1 MYNSYAHFIY
11 EIGDPAFGGGNFVIA
26 IQEGEKIAEAL
37 IMMNSHNQESY
48 IDGAG
53 NQQTAWSKLTQE
65 QIVWLREQT
74 KLLKEKGCKDATL
87 MLHIPIYAYRLA
99 SQAAY
104 KETVDLSKL
113 TIKESE
119 GTECWNEGYEDSIG
133 VQHEPSGICSYPMDD
148 GVFTAIKEDGLIKHV
163 LAGHDHV
170 NNWIIRYEGITL
182 MYALTTGAGCYW
194 EPDLSGGT
202 VLKINQDGVRK
213 VFHEYVDV
221 SHLL

>member
-1 MYNSYAHFIY
+1 
-11 EIGDPAFGGGNFVIA
+11 
-26 IQEGEKIAEAL
+26 
-37 IMMNSHNQESY
+37 
-48 IDGAG
+48 
-53 NQQTAWSKLTQE
+53 
-65 QIVWLREQT
+65 
-74 KLLKEKGCKDATL
+74 
-87 MLHIPIYAYRLA
+87 
-99 SQAAY
+99 
-104 KETVDLSKL
+104 
-113 TIKESE
+113 
-119 GTECWNEGYEDSIG
+119 
-133 VQHEPSGICSYPMDD
+133 MDD

-202 VLKINQDGVRK
+202 VLKVNQDGVDK